1 MFVDF
6 DNVYTGLMALD
17 PAAAKRFA
25 EDPKHWTEAL
35 ADGGTGAESRRFL
48 IRNCY
53 LNPVIYSKYR
63 PYWTRAGFR
72 VIDCPSLTQRGKS
85 STDINLV
92 LDAMDALSGAAH
104 VEEFFVASADADF
117 TSLVQRFRAADR
129 MTTVIAAGAVAFAY
143 REMADSVVESHDFVA
158 ILNGTSAEIPRMV
171 PSAGLAAPLRTA
183 PGVSVAATTAADEV
197 RALVQAAPGP
207 VTGAVAAHR
216 ALTADPSLKTDWGG
230 HGKFG
235 AWIAQIGQGVQYSST
250 PSPGWVWD
258 AKRFSPELSSLASE
272 GRPAIEEQVTR
283 VTDVPAL
290 SADQFR
296 QVFVS
301 LEAKL
306 REHPGNRSELAR
318 VRPGR
323 LCGGRTAGV
332 PLGRQLRDP
341 GRGVRRR
348 FPLRRHDRQ
357 GPRRR
362 VGQKRRRALPARPHG
377 VRRRREARAQALGR
391 RRAAGVGPGQFPDLR
406 LRPTHQ
412 DPRLLSFSCASLQQ
426 EPLPRLQ

>member
-1 MFVDF
+1 MTEPQQQSRRPGIRAAMFVDF

-35 ADGGTGAESRRFL
+35 ADGGAGEESRRFL

-92 LDAMDALSGAAH
+92 LDAVDALSGAAH
-104 VEEFFVASADADF
+104 VEEFFIASADADF

-158 ILNGTSAEIPRMV
+158 ILNGTSAGMPRMV
-171 PSAGLAAPLRTA
+171 ASAGPGAPPRTA
-183 PGVSVAATTAADEV
+183 PGVPRAATTAADEV
-197 RALVQAAPGP
+197 RSLVQAAPGP

-230 HGKFG
+230 FGKFG

-258 AKRFSPELSSLASE
+258 AKRFSPELSSLAPAA
-272 GRPAIEEQVTR
+272 RPAIEEQVTR

-290 SADQFR
+290 SAEQFR
-296 QVFVS
+296 QVFLS

-306 REHPGNRSELAR
+306 REHSGNRSELAR
-318 VRPGR
+318 TVRDDCVAAGQPVSRSAVNFVIQGVVYAGGSLPDDMPARDLAAAWTRNVEELCR
-323 LCGGRTAGV
+323 LA
-332 PLGRQLRDP
+332 LMEFDDAEKLA
-341 GRGVRRR
+341 
-348 FPLRRHDRQ
+348 LRRW
-357 GPRRR
+357 
-362 VGQKRRRALPARPHG
+362 
-377 VRRRREARAQALGR
+377 
-391 RRAAGVGPGQFPDLR
+391 AGGG
-406 LRPTHQ
+406 
-412 DPRLLSFSCASLQQ
+412 LLES
-426 EPLPRLQ
+426 

>member
-35 ADGGTGAESRRFL
+35 AAGGAGEESRRFL

-158 ILNGTSAEIPRMV
+158 ILNGTSAEIHAVASVQTQRAEGAV
-171 PSAGLAAPLRTA
+171 KTTKSKATTLSGAAKEVCDFVRTA
-183 PGVSVAATTAADEV
+183 PG
-197 RALVQAAPGP
+197 P
-207 VTGAVAAHR
+207 VVGAMVAHR

-230 HGKFG
+230 WGKFG
-235 AWIAQIGQGVQYSST
+235 SWVAQIGHGVEYSAARG
-250 PSPGWVWD
+250 GWVWD
-258 AKRFSPELSSLASE
+258 AQRFSGDDL
-272 GRPAIEEQVTR
+272 PAEAEDGPGIEERVAR

-290 SADQFR
+290 SAAQFR
-296 QVFVS
+296 QL
-301 LEAKL
+301 LEAMAARL
-306 REHPGNRSELAR
+306 HEQPVTRNELSRVVRDDCVAAGQPVSRSAVNFVIQGVVYAGGSLSEEMTAQELAAAWAR
-318 VRPGR
+318 NVEELCR
-323 LCGGRTAGV
+323 LA
-332 PLGRQLRDP
+332 LMEFDDAEKLA
-341 GRGVRRR
+341 
-348 FPLRRHDRQ
+348 LRRW
-357 GPRRR
+357 
-362 VGQKRRRALPARPHG
+362 
-377 VRRRREARAQALGR
+377 
-391 RRAAGVGPGQFPDLR
+391 AGGGLLESGPGDSR
-406 LRPTHQ
+406 
-412 DPRLLSFSCASLQQ
+412 A
-426 EPLPRLQ
+426 

>member
-1 MFVDF
+1 MTAPLPQSRRPGIRAAMFVDF

-35 ADGGTGAESRRFL
+35 AGGAGEESRRFL

-53 LNPVIYSKYR
+53 LNPVVYSKYR

-117 TSLVQRFRAADR
+117 TSLIQRFRAADR

-171 PSAGLAAPLRTA
+171 TSAGLTAPLTTA
-183 PGVSVAATTAADEV
+183 PLASGAAGTAADAV

-207 VTGAVAAHR
+207 VAGSVAAHR

-235 AWIAQIGQGVQYSST
+235 SWIAQIGQGVQYSST

-258 AKRFSPELSSLASE
+258 AKRFSPALYSLASE

-290 SADQFR
+290 STEQFR
-296 QVFVS
+296 QVFLS

-306 REHPGNRSELAR
+306 RDHPGNRSELAR
-318 VRPGR
+318 SVRDDCVAAGQPVSRSAVNFVIQGVVSAGGSVTDEMTARELAAAWTRNIEELCR
-323 LCGGRTAGV
+323 LA
-332 PLGRQLRDP
+332 LMEFDDAEKLA
-341 GRGVRRR
+341 
-348 FPLRRHDRQ
+348 LRRWAS
-357 GPRRR
+357 GGLLESSPPR
-362 VGQKRRRALPARPHG
+362 
-377 VRRRREARAQALGR
+377 
-391 RRAAGVGPGQFPDLR
+391 
-406 LRPTHQ
+406 
-412 DPRLLSFSCASLQQ
+412 
-426 EPLPRLQ
+426 